1 VTRIAIELRTT
12 FRSLRA
18 RNFRLYL
25 AGLAV
30 SATGTWIHI
39 VASAWLVLRLTGSG
53 VALGLEMTFAFAPIL
68 LFGAWGGVV
77 ADRFDKRRVLLA
89 TQSVLAALSATLG
102 ALTAAGVVRVWMI
115 YAISF
120 AVGLATAVDHPTRQS
135 FVPEMVGTRAV
146 SNAVSLNSAVFTGT
160 RVVGPAIGAA
170 IIAAVGIAPGFF
182 VDAASYLAVVASL
195 AVMRAGELHPAERPA
210 GAGGLRAG
218 LRYAWRARELRLPLL
233 LMAVLFSF
241 SFNFVVILPLLAR
254 RAFEGGPA
262 TYGGLL
268 SVMGA
273 GSFAAALVLARRPSP
288 SVRLLGLAGV
298 GVGVFGVAAALAP
311 SLAWEWGAL
320 IGLGFAAIAF
330 MITGN
335 TTLQLNADPKMR
347 GRVMSLY
354 SVVFLGSTPIG
365 APLAGWIAE
374 HLGPRVAL
382 GAGGIIAVAAS
393 IVAVRVVR
401 RRPLADRPVADP
413 ERIPRG
419 ERAPEPAEPW
429 RTPAEPWRTHT
440 EPWRTPADAA
450 DPDSAER
457 TMTA

>member
-1 VTRIAIELRTT
+1 MTRVGAELRTT

-53 VALGLEMTFAFAPIL
+53 VALGLEMMFAFAPIT
-68 LFGAWGGVV
+68 LFGAWGGVI

-89 TQSVLAALSATLG
+89 TQSTLAALSGALG

-120 AVGLATAVDHPTRQS
+120 AVGLATAIDHPTRQS

-182 VDAASYLAVVASL
+182 VDAVSYLAVVGSL
-195 AVMRAGELHPAERPA
+195 ILMRASDLQPADRRA
-210 GAGGLRAG
+210 GGGGLRVG
-218 LRYAWRARELRLPLL
+218 LRYAWRTRELRLPLL

-241 SFNFVVILPLLAR
+241 SFNFVVILPLLAQR
-254 RAFEGGPA
+254 TFGGGPA

-273 GSFAAALVLARRPSP
+273 GSFAAALALARRPSP
-288 SVRLLGLAGV
+288 SVRLLGVAGIGV
-298 GVGVFGVAAALAP
+298 GGFGLAAALAP
-311 SLAWEWGAL
+311 SLALEWGAL
-320 IGLGFAAIAF
+320 AGLGFAAIAF

-335 TTLQLNADPKMR
+335 TTLQLTADARMR

-374 HLGPRVAL
+374 HLGPRLAL
-382 GAGGIIAVAAS
+382 GAGGVIAAAAS
-393 IVAVRVVR
+393 VVALRVIA
-401 RRPLADRPVADP
+401 RRPLAERAVADP
-413 ERIPRG
+413 ERIRPR
-419 ERAPEPAEPW
+419 EPAPEPAVPW
-429 RTPAEPWRTHT
+429 APPAEAPD
-440 EPWRTPADAA
+440 PAM
-450 DPDSAER
+450 AER
-457 TMTA
+457 SLSA